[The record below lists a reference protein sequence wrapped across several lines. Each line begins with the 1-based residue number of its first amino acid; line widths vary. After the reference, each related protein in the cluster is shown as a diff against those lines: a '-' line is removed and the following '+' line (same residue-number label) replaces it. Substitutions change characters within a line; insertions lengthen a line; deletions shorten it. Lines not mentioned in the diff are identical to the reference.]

1 MRAIRNA
8 GVACVLALT
17 AVVAGADEGM
27 WMLHQVGD
35 LNGKLRS
42 MGSQLGALDL
52 WDPATGAG
60 LASATP
66 SLGGCSASF
75 VSPDGLVATNH
86 HCAFG
91 AIQMNSTPE
100 HDYLTDGF
108 LARTRAEELPAR
120 TSRVYVFKGTEDV
133 TAQVRGVVDP
143 KASPEQR
150 AAAVEQREKELVAA
164 CEKQGFRCQVAAM
177 YNGGRFYLFRQLEL
191 RDVRL
196 VYAPPRGIGEYG
208 GEVDNWMWP
217 RHTGDF
223 SFLRAYVGPD
233 GKPAEYSPDNVPFKP
248 ERFLRIATAP
258 VKEGDFTMIV
268 GYPGKTFRYRLASEI
283 AHDLEFA
290 HPGRIKLLRDW
301 IAILEE
307 RGATSKEV
315 EIKLASVLKGLF
327 NSVKKTEGMRLGL
340 ERGGLVAA
348 KKAEEEK
355 LAAWVAADPG
365 RLQRWGQ
372 VLPALERA
380 LAERR
385 LTRDRDL
392 LMGSLPR
399 ASSLLGAAI
408 TLNRWC
414 AQKGKAD
421 LEREAGFQTRDE
433 RSIRMRLATL
443 QRNLDVPTEKAVL
456 SYFLR
461 RAQALPAAQRI
472 AALDR
477 ALADTGKTGEEAIG
491 ALLTRLF
498 AATQL
503 ADQAV
508 RMGALELDA
517 EALAARRDPM
527 LELGAELAREVRA
540 GEAADRRLEGET
552 LLAGAAYLDALAAF
566 RNHPLYPDA
575 NGTIRFTF
583 ATVQGYHPR
592 DGVFYTPFTT
602 LEGVLAKHTGEE
614 PFNCPPGLLLAHE
627 KVGPGAYGDAAL
639 GALPVN
645 FLSTN
650 DITGG
655 NSGSPI
661 MNGKGELV
669 GLAFDGNW
677 ESMTSDYE
685 FDPAITRTI
694 NVDARYMLWVMEHVD
709 MAHNL
714 LREMGVPL
722 GRQ

>member
-1 MRAIRNA
+1 
-8 GVACVLALT
+8 
-17 AVVAGADEGM
+17 
-27 WMLHQVGD
+27 
-35 LNGKLRS
+35 
-42 MGSQLGALDL
+42 
-52 WDPATGAG
+52 
-60 LASATP
+60 
-66 SLGGCSASF
+66 
-75 VSPDGLVATNH
+75 
-86 HCAFG
+86 
-91 AIQMNSTPE
+91 
-100 HDYLTDGF
+100 
-108 LARTRAEELPAR
+108 
-120 TSRVYVFKGTEDV
+120 
-133 TAQVRGVVDP
+133 
-143 KASPEQR
+143 
-150 AAAVEQREKELVAA
+150 
-164 CEKQGFRCQVAAM
+164 
-177 YNGGRFYLFRQLEL
+177 
-191 RDVRL
+191 
-196 VYAPPRGIGEYG
+196 
-208 GEVDNWMWP
+208 
-217 RHTGDF
+217 
-223 SFLRAYVGPD
+223 
-233 GKPAEYSPDNVPFKP
+233 
-248 ERFLRIATAP
+248 
-258 VKEGDFTMIV
+258 
-268 GYPGKTFRYRLASEI
+268 
-283 AHDLEFA
+283 
-290 HPGRIKLLRDW
+290 
-301 IAILEE
+301 
-307 RGATSKEV
+307 
-315 EIKLASVLKGLF
+315 
-327 NSVKKTEGMRLGL
+327 
-340 ERGGLVAA
+340 
-348 KKAEEEK
+348 
-355 LAAWVAADPG
+355 
-365 RLQRWGQ
+365 
-372 VLPALERA
+372 
-380 LAERR
+380 
-385 LTRDRDL
+385 
-392 LMGSLPR
+392 MGSLPR

>member
-75 VSPDGLVATNH
+75 VSQDGLVVTNH

-120 TSRVYVFKGTEDV
+120 TSRVYVFKGYEDV
-133 TAQVRGVVDP
+133 TAKVRGVLDP

-150 AAAVEQREKELVAA
+150 AAAVEQREKELIAA

-248 ERFLRIATAP
+248 ERFLRIATEP

-348 KKAEEEK
+348 KRAEEEK

-372 VLPALERA
+372 TLPALERA

-421 LEREAGFQTRDE
+421 LERETGFQARDE
-433 RSIRMRLATL
+433 RSIRVRLATL

-527 LELGAELAREVRA
+527 LELGAELVKEIRA
-540 GEAADRRLEGET
+540 GEVAERRLEGET

-566 RNHPLYPDA
+566 RNQPLYPDA

-627 KVGPGAYGDAAL
+627 KVGPGAYRDPAL
-639 GALPVN
+639 GTLPVN

-722 GRQ
+722 GRP